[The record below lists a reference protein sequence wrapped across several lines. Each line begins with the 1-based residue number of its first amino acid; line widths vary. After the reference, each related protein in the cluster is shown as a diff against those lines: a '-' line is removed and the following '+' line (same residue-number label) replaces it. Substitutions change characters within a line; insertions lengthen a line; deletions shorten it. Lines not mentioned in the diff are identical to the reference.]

1 MERRGDEVHITTDE
15 ARSGNERGIVRYV
28 LAISLGLAII
38 ALSAIWIT
46 GALSGPQHRAD
57 HAARVDSQRL

>member
-38 ALSAIWIT
+38 ALSAIWIN

-57 HAARVDSQRL
+57 NAARVESQRP